1 MGNKAQGSVLKVKEV
16 LKNPTDTPLIS
27 KNAVLEKRPSWLY
40 CVAYLIHLNKDLLWL
55 LINTITHKLWPSAG

>member
-1 MGNKAQGSVLKVKEV
+1 MGNKAQGSVVKVKEV

-40 CVAYLIHLNKDLLWL
+40 CVTYLIHLNKDLLWL

>member
-16 LKNPTDTPLIS
+16 LKNPTDITLIS
-27 KNAVLEKRPSWLY
+27 ENAVLEKRPSRLY

-55 LINTITHKLWPSAG
+55 LMNTITHKPCSSAG